1 MLYAAREP
9 KKKKIKR
16 ALQLRE
22 PKLVENEKRAM
33 VRHRACWPRRH
44 VARSACS
51 CVFAA
56 VSMLFVS
63 LSGSF
68 RQLISGHTIGANGK
82 KFLDEMAALKQP
94 NVVKLGNKKANVIV
108 PFDDESK
115 IEFLAHKN
123 DASLF
128 MVGTSSKKRPDN
140 VVIGRTFDFHV
151 LDMVEVG
158 IVNLRP
164 ASSFKAAAPG
174 VGMRPC
180 FVFCGDE
187 FDQNPVFKRL
197 ANLFL
202 DFFGGRPTN
211 MINLRG
217 LENVVVLT
225 AVGGVI
231 DFRHYSVTLQ
241 KSGERV
247 PRVELEE
254 VGPSFEM
261 RVGRSKLATEEQ
273 WRQATPSD
281 GRKKDP
287 SKPRK
292 NVEVDTLGSSLGT
305 VHVGKQDLST
315 LILKKGRA
323 LKQLRQEA
331 QDEDGEGED
340 GEGAEGDK
348 SDKSKKKK
356 KAKVAPEATD
366 I

>member
-1 MLYAAREP
+1 VALRGCRGATHAHAMLWR
-9 KKKKIKR
+9 R
-16 ALQLRE
+16 VCLFSSAL
-22 PKLVENEKRAM
+22 N
-33 VRHRACWPRRH
+33 ACFL
-44 VARSACS
+44 A
-51 CVFAA
+51 
-56 VSMLFVS
+56 
-63 LSGSF
+63 
-68 RQLISGHTIGANGK
+68 QLIAGHTIGANGK

-128 MVGTSSKKRPDN
+128 MLGTNSKKRPDN
-140 VVIGRTFDFHV
+140 VVLGRTFDFHI

-164 ASSFKAAAPG
+164 ASSFTAPAPG
-174 VGMRPC
+174 IGMRPC

-187 FDQNPVFKRL
+187 FDSNPVFQRL

-231 DFRHYSVTLQ
+231 HFRHYSVALQ
-241 KSGERV
+241 KSGDRV

-305 VHVGKQDLST
+305 VHVGKQDLTT

-323 LKQLRQEA
+323 LKEIRREA
-331 QDEDGEGED
+331 DAEEGDDDGEG
-340 GEGAEGDK
+340 DK
-348 SDKSKKKK
+348 RTNKKKK
-356 KAKVAPEATD
+356 SKVAAEATD